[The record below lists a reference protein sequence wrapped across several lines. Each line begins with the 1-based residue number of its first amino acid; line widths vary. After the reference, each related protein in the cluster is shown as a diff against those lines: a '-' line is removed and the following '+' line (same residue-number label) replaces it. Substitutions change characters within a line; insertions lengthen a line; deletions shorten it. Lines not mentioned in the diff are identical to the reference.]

1 MKRKIISTM
10 SISTCLTACT
20 DNIVGDWDGTQITSV
35 TDSSATY
42 ALPFEE
48 CVSYYDSEQCYTADF
63 HISIQ
68 DDLTGS
74 MDMKLAMY
82 EFDADVTIEKK
93 ENNAYD
99 LVATIPS
106 MEITFT
112 CTLEDADNLQC
123 TESSDLEAIIDFVRE

>member
-1 MKRKIISTM
+1 M

-20 DNIVGDWDGTQITSV
+20 DNIIGDWDGSQLTSV
-35 TDSSATY
+35 SDSSASY

-48 CVSYYDSEQCYTADF
+48 CASYNGSEQCYTADF

-82 EFDADVTIEKK
+82 DFDIDLTIEKK
-93 ENNAYD
+93 GTNTYD
-99 LVATIPS
+99 LVGTIPFMDDS
-106 MEITFT
+106 LTFT

-123 TESSDLEAIIDFVRE
+123 TESLELEAIIDFVRE